1 MSILNKNDKI
11 AIVACSN
18 GQPIANKFKID
29 NLLELLKK
37 LSLNPICSN

>member
-18 GQPIANKFKID
+18 GQPIANKLKIE
-29 NLLELLKK
+29 NLLDTLK
-37 LSLNPICSN
+37 N